1 MKTKLTRQFS
11 VLIALLA
18 FLTIM
23 SGNAFAVCVELH
35 SDATGPF
42 NCVINE
48 SVVVSPYWQSDSG
61 SYTFIAV
68 SHTSLSGMASQIGVT
83 VTAVP
88 SNSSALTV
96 AKKTEKFGNAV
107 TFTVTSG
114 TTKRVF
120 IVRSAHPTINPTS
133 ITDAAFITGTSNFA
147 HGSVRIDQV
156 STHPEVRTKVDVYCS
171 NAATIVDG
179 IARCN
184 GSILDTDTDTGYQ
197 NPGDGYTD
205 ATMMSYWGSVVV
217 EKNTTGFAME
227 FIGDMNDSQGGLII
241 NGLGTDNG
249 SSAFGAVISGPAAP

>member
-18 FLTIM
+18 FLAIM
-23 SGNAFAVCVELH
+23 SGNAFATCTILH
-35 SDATGPF
+35 VTNTTGPF
-42 NCVINE
+42 DCVKNE
-48 SVVVSPYWQSDSG
+48 AVVISPYWQSDSG

-83 VTAVP
+83 VSAIP
-88 SNSSALTV
+88 SNSSDLTIANTV
-96 AKKTEKFGNAV
+96 EKFGNAV

-156 STHPEVRTKVDVYCS
+156 STNPEVRT
-171 NAATIVDG
+171 NPTAA
-179 IARCN
+179 CN
-184 GSILDTDTDTGYQ
+184 GETAVSGITRCTNIAGQ
-197 NPGDGYTD
+197 KPGEGFTD

-227 FIGDMNDSQGGLII
+227 FLGDMNDSQGGYNVTAGGDTGGII
-241 NGLGTDNG
+241 VG
-249 SSAFGAVISGPAAP
+249 VAAP

>member
-18 FLTIM
+18 FLAIM
-23 SGNAFAVCVELH
+23 SGNAFAACSVKY
-35 SDATGPF
+35 TGAAPH
-42 NCVINE
+42 NCVANKA
-48 SVVVSPYWQSDSG
+48 VVVSPYWQSDSG

-83 VTAVP
+83 VSAIP
-88 SNSSALTV
+88 SNISDLTI
-96 AKKTEKFGNAV
+96 AGNTEKFGNAA

-133 ITDAAFITGTSNFA
+133 ITDAVFITGTSNFA

-156 STHPEVRTKVDVYCS
+156 ASNPEIRTNPAITCS
-171 NAATIVDG
+171 GETTANAIS
-179 IARCN
+179 RCTGN
-184 GSILDTDTDTGYQ
+184 MIGYGSNV

-227 FIGDMNDSQGGLII
+227 FLGDMNDTQGGYVTTMGAT
-241 NGLGTDNG
+241 NGNG
-249 SSAFGAVISGPAAP
+249 PISGLAAP

>member
-23 SGNAFAVCVELH
+23 SGNAFAACKEYNVDVI
-35 SDATGPF
+35 GPF
-42 NCVINE
+42 DCVLNQR
-48 SVVVSPYWQSDSG
+48 VVVSPYWQSDSG

-83 VTAVP
+83 VSAVP
-88 SNSSALTV
+88 SNSSDLTV
-96 AKKTEKFGNAV
+96 ANGVEKFGNAV

-133 ITDAAFITGTSNFA
+133 IPNAAFITGTTNFA

-156 STHPEVRTKVDVYCS
+156 STHPETRTKEVVCS
-171 NAATIVDG
+171 GESAAVGGIV
-179 IARCN
+179 RCTGN
-184 GSILDTDTDTGYQ
+184 IVVPATNTGYQ
-197 NPGDGYTD
+197 NPGDGFTD

-227 FIGDMNDSQGGLII
+227 FIGDMNDSQGGLIL
-241 NGLGTDNG
+241 NALGTDV
-249 SSAFGAVISGPAAP
+249 AAVVSGPAAP

>member
-11 VLIALLA
+11 MLIALLA
-18 FLTIM
+18 FLAIM
-23 SGNAFAVCVELH
+23 SGNAFAADVTCTTLH
-35 SDATGPF
+35 VTNTTGPF
-42 NCVINE
+42 DCVKN
-48 SVVVSPYWQSDSG
+48 SRVVVSPYWQSDSG

-68 SHTSLSGMASQIGVT
+68 SHTSLSGMASQIGVI
-83 VTAVP
+83 VNAVP
-88 SNSSALTV
+88 SNSHDLTI

-133 ITDAAFITGTSNFA
+133 IPNAAFITGTTNFA

-156 STHPEVRTKVDVYCS
+156 STHPEIRTNLTVLCNGEAVVSGITRCS
-171 NAATIVDG
+171 N
-179 IARCN
+179 IAPSA
-184 GSILDTDTDTGYQ
+184 GEGF
-197 NPGDGYTD
+197 TD

-227 FIGDMNDSQGGLII
+227 FIGDMNDSQGGYVLDGQ
-241 NGLGTDNG
+241 NADVGG
-249 SSAFGAVISGPAAP
+249 VITGVAAP